1 MIPAGWPTTRRAR
14 CAPSREEL
22 ELTLRGKGAAAPFL
36 IMVLP
41 HHLYLLGELME
52 ELEFVE
58 RKMARVDNVDRDS
71 VPT

>member
-1 MIPAGWPTTRRAR
+1 
-14 CAPSREEL
+14 L